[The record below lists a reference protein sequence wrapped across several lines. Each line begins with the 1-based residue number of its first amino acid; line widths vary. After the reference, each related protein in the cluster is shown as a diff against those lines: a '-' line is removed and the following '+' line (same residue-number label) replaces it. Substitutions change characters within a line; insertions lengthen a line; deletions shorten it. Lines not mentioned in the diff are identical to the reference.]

1 MDAGESESTALMEGK
16 TLDQIATQEKQCEE
30 AKMKSDTRWLRIS
43 YWAGAIIDGLAAIL
57 MLATAIFGVGGR
69 LSGFSPGA
77 EYRYA
82 MGLGSSLMVGWT
94 ALLIWADRK
103 PLERKG
109 VLLLTV
115 FPVITGIVLTGIT
128 AVLAGLVPLF
138 KMLPGIIVPAVVGV
152 LMTFTYLGARQTQE

>member
-1 MDAGESESTALMEGK
+1 MK
-16 TLDQIATQEKQCEE
+16 T
-30 AKMKSDTRWLRIS
+30 DTRWLRIS
-43 YWAGAIIDGLAAIL
+43 YWAGAIVDGLAAVF

-69 LSGFSPGA
+69 VSGLVPDA

-82 MGLGSSLMVGWT
+82 LGLGGSLMAGWT

-115 FPVITGIVLTGIT
+115 FPVITGIVVTGIA
-128 AVLAGLVPLF
+128 AVMADLVPLS
-138 KMLPGIIVPAVVGV
+138 KMLPAIIIPALVAV
-152 LMTFTYLGARQTQE
+152 LMTYAYLGAVGPGD

>member
-1 MDAGESESTALMEGK
+1 
-16 TLDQIATQEKQCEE
+16 
-30 AKMKSDTRWLRIS
+30 
-43 YWAGAIIDGLAAIL
+43 
-57 MLATAIFGVGGR
+57 ML
-69 LSGFSPGA
+69 
-77 EYRYA
+77 
-82 MGLGSSLMVGWT
+82 GWT

-152 LMTFTYLGARQTQE
+152 LMTFTYLGDRQTQE